1 MKKALQAMKVNLVR
15 IKLLSLISTRK
26 EKRQQ
31 QLPQLKKP
39 KTWKRRRLKK
49 AAMRAVCNLGLIEGV
64 GDNSERAEGP
74 RQKHAQL

>member
-1 MKKALQAMKVNLVR
+1 MKVNLIR
-15 IKLLSLISTRK
+15 IKFLSFISTRK

-49 AAMRAVCNLGLIEGV
+49 LPAAMRAVCNLVLIEGV
-64 GDNSERAEGP
+64 GDNSERAERP